1 MACETMYHVKQP
13 LTTVQLARMLGIG
26 RATIYRWLKD
36 GSIRPSI
43 EPKLKQVDSGL
54 VFQPMGWTADDLA
67 RIRKWMA
74 ENYRHDK
81 AKGGRK

>member
-1 MACETMYHVKQP
+1 MKRP
-13 LTTVQLARMLGIG
+13 LTTVQLAQMPGVG

-43 EPKLKQVDSGL
+43 GPKLKQVNSGL
-54 VFQPMGWTADDLA
+54 VFQPMGWTAEDVT

-74 ENYRHDK
+74 DNYRPDK

>member
-1 MACETMYHVKQP
+1 M
-13 LTTVQLARMLGIG
+13 QLAKVLGVG

-36 GSIRPSI
+36 GSIRPSV

-54 VFQPMGWTADDLA
+54 VFQPMGWTADDVV

-74 ENYRHDK
+74 DNYSPDK
-81 AKGGRK
+81 AKGGRR